1 MNFNPDTTEQAQE
14 VIFSYKL
21 KKKRFIFHYSL
32 IMPVLVGR
40 LLKNNREL
48 HLTIS

>member
-21 KKKRFIFHYSL
+21 KKKDSSSITL
-32 IMPVLVGR
+32 
-40 LLKNNREL
+40 
-48 HLTIS
+48 

>member
-21 KKKRFIFHYSL
+21 KKKIHL
-32 IMPVLVGR
+32 P
-40 LLKNNREL
+40 LLFNNASVSR
-48 HLTIS
+48 TSSQKQ